1 MNALNKKLDQ
11 FKRCAD
17 EAPQGMYADARAL
30 NDVIGEACDGLM
42 RELRALGLK
51 ADNCD
56 LIHHVEATIYDYVK
70 QSNPENSMFAVAEG
84 FGAAMDGPA
93 ASRVWEQSQRD
104 RDFLRATGALA

>member
-1 MNALNKKLDQ
+1 MDALSKQLDQ

-17 EAPQGMYADARAL
+17 EAPQGMYAEARAL
-30 NDVIGEACDGLM
+30 NAVIGDACDGLM

-56 LIHHVEATIYDYVK
+56 LIRHVEATIYDYVK
-70 QSNPENSMFAVAEG
+70 QSNPESTFFPVAEG

-93 ASRVWEQSQRD
+93 ASRVWAQSQRD